1 MTAPTFTPPSG
12 VQPPHAASGQPSP
25 AGAGAASQVPPTFVK
40 PGTPPP
46 PGGFT
51 PAPPAGPVFERPA
64 KYDGPPAPRA
74 FALAALGLALFTGL
88 LLAEQPA
95 GLGLAFLSL
104 GIVAACW
111 TLVSE
116 ERRGPFVMAALGG
129 AAVLGVVPAFR
140 DSEWVTS
147 LSLLGAVTLTSV
159 AVASAKSWRE
169 LFASMFGWFVKLFP
183 APAVFFGQSVGRA
196 ASRRFSLAGP
206 VARGTMMGAFLVFV
220 FGALFSAA
228 DDEFAELVRTLFDWN
243 LDVQSI
249 VVRTLL
255 FGVVLALAGALWL
268 VSATRKDRPARE
280 ASTRLGRLEW
290 TIALGAAVVVFAA
303 FLAVQLPAFFG
314 GDDVVQLTDGLT
326 YAGNA
331 RTGFVQLTVAAILTL
346 AVVASAVRY
355 GPGDGEDL
363 AVRLLCGA
371 LCLLTVV
378 VLASALHRL
387 GLYTD
392 AYGQTRTRF
401 SLTSLMYWLGAVLLL
416 VVVVGGLRRT
426 GSLPRVLVLVSA
438 VFAIGTVV
446 ANPDARVA
454 EGNVERYAATGDIDP
469 DYLTTLSA
477 DALPQ
482 LAPLPDAL
490 ESCISSYIAMSTLG
504 SATLEP
510 SLDTGSDPLVGLN
523 LGRARGREVVED
535 LPRNTAGSVGAAYT
549 PDCRPTAER

>member
-1 MTAPTFTPPSG
+1 MTAPTITPAAG
-12 VQPPHAASGQPSP
+12 VQPPHAVSGQPAP
-25 AGAGAASQVPPTFVK
+25 AGAGAGSPVPPTFVK
-40 PGTPPP
+40 PGSPPP

-51 PAPPAGPVFERPA
+51 PAPPAGPVFERPSM
-64 KYDGPPAPRA
+64 YDGPPAPRA

-95 GLGLAFLSL
+95 GVGLAALSL
-104 GIVAACW
+104 GLVAACW
-111 TLVSE
+111 TLVE
-116 ERRGPFVMAALGG
+116 EDRRGPFVIATLVG

-147 LSLLGAVTLTSV
+147 LSLIGALTLTSV
-159 AVASAKSWRE
+159 AVASARTWRE
-169 LFASMFGWFVKLFP
+169 LFVGMFGWIAKLFP
-183 APAVFFGQSVGRA
+183 APAVFFAQGVKRA
-196 ASRRFSLAGP
+196 ASRRVSLAGP
-206 VARGTMMGAFLVFV
+206 VARGTMMGALVVFV

-228 DDEFAELVRTLFDWN
+228 DDEFAQLVRTLFDWN
-243 LDVQSI
+243 LDLSSI
-249 VVRTLL
+249 VLRSFL
-255 FGVVLALAGALWL
+255 FAVVLALAGALWL
-268 VSATRKDRPARE
+268 VSATRKDRPAQ
-280 ASTRLGRLEW
+280 AAATRLGRTEW
-290 TIALGAAVVVFAA
+290 TITLGAAVVVFAG

-314 GDDVVQLTDGLT
+314 GDNVVQLTEGLT
-326 YAGNA
+326 YASNA
-331 RTGFVQLTVAAILTL
+331 RTGFVQLTLAAMLTL
-346 AVVASAVRY
+346 AVVAAAVRY
-355 GPGDGEDL
+355 GPGEDL

-371 LCLLTVV
+371 LCLLTIV

-426 GSLPRVLVLVSA
+426 TALPRVLVLVSA

-469 DYLTTLSA
+469 DYLRTLSA
-477 DALPQ
+477 DALPS
-482 LAPLPDAL
+482 LVALPDPL
-490 ESCISSYIAMSTLG
+490 ESCISSQIAIATLG
-504 SATLEP
+504 STTLEP

-523 LGRARGREVVED
+523 LGRARGRQVIED
-535 LPRNTAGSVGAAYT
+535 LPADTSGKLGSSLT
-549 PDCRPTAER
+549 LDCRPYER